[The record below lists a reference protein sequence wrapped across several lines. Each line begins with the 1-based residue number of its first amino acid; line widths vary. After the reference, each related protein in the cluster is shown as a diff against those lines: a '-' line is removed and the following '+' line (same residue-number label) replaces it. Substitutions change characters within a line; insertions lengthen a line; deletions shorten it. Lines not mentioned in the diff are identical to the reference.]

1 MHLEDPSASPPAAS
15 TSDSLRPFLW
25 PVAAFAAL
33 YSLIL
38 IAGLGLFPFIGPDEP
53 RYAQVAREMFA
64 SGDYVSPRLCGLLW
78 FEKPALFYWAAAAS
92 YHLFGANEFG
102 ARLPCALA
110 ALVTCAFIAYALR
123 RVRLGGAGVIAGV
136 ILATSLIWVGF
147 AHAATTD
154 MMLAATTAIALLSF
168 FLATTLPA
176 IDSNSNSNR
185 ARLGFLL
192 LGAAFTGLA
201 MIAKGLIGVL
211 LVVIILVAHRV
222 LARRSMF
229 RHWSEAALAV
239 GVFVLVAST
248 WYVPVTLRNG
258 SVFIDEFF
266 VNHHFKRYL
275 TNKYQHPQPAYFY
288 IGILLGGALPWSFF
302 VLPAIARLKYL
313 RPREGA
319 RDSLLALCWAWML
332 LTVGFFSFSTSK
344 LPGYILPAF
353 PALAIILA
361 VEAERVW
368 SGERGQLLRVASV
381 LNAVTL
387 MLISV
392 GALGYLRK
400 KELVLPPFEAALC
413 WLPMALGVLALG
425 ATLSRKPRLAVAA
438 PALAMLGVAAVGTLL
453 LTKIGDSLGA
463 RQYSVAVANALRP
476 GESILFYKR
485 KKQYSHVFYSN
496 GRVAFYKDGRP
507 IQGMSTGDQVGIESA
522 QELQT
527 ALSSKPSFVLVTAR
541 EQEAEL
547 IGDARF
553 EVREVARQ
561 DDLVA
566 LRVSLVQGGA
576 ARG

>member
-1 MHLEDPSASPPAAS
+1 M
-15 TSDSLRPFLW
+15 W
-25 PVAAFAAL
+25 PLAAFAAL

-38 IAGLGLFPFIGPDEP
+38 IGGLGLFPFIGPDEP

-64 SGDYVSPRLCGLLW
+64 SGDYISPRLCGLLW
-78 FEKPALFYWAAAAS
+78 FEKPALFYWGAAAS

-102 ARLPCALA
+102 ARLPSALA
-110 ALVTCAFIAYALR
+110 ALGTCAFIAYALR
-123 RVRLGGAGVIAGV
+123 RAGLGLMGLVAGV
-136 ILATSLIWVGF
+136 ILATNLTWVGF

-154 MMLAATTAIALLSF
+154 MMLSATTAVALLSF
-168 FLATTLPA
+168 FLATALPTL
-176 IDSNSNSNR
+176 DSNSNSSR

-211 LVVIILVAHRV
+211 LVVIILVAHRL
-222 LARRSMF
+222 LARRSLF
-229 RHWSEAALAV
+229 RSWGEAALAL

-275 TNKYQHPQPAYFY
+275 SNKYQHPQPAYFY

-332 LTVGFFSFSTSK
+332 ITVGFFSFSTSK

-361 VEAERVW
+361 MEAERVW
-368 SGERGQLLRVASV
+368 SGERGKLLRAASV
-381 LNAVTL
+381 LNALAL

-392 GALGYLRK
+392 GVLVYLRR
-400 KELVLPPFEAALC
+400 KELSLPPFETALC
-413 WLPMALGVLALG
+413 WLPLVLGLLALG
-425 ATLSRKPRLAVAA
+425 AVLSRKPKLSVAA
-438 PALAMLGVAAVGTLL
+438 PALAMLGVCAVATVLL
-453 LTKIGDSLGA
+453 VKIGDSLGA
-463 RQYSVAVANALRP
+463 KKYSVEVANALRP

-507 IQGMSTGDQVGIESA
+507 IQGMSTGDEVGIESPE
-522 QELQT
+522 ELRI
-527 ALSSKPSFVLVTAR
+527 ALSDKPSFVLVTAR

-547 IGDARF
+547 IADPRF
-553 EVREVARQ
+553 ETRAVARE

-566 LRVSLVQGGA
+566 LRVSLIQRVANDA
-576 ARG
+576 ARLSPLD